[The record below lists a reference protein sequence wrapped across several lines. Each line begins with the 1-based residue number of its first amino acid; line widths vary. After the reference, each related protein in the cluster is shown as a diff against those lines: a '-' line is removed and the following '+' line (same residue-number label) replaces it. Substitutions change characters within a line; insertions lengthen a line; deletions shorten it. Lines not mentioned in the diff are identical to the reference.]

1 MSAMASKHRRL
12 DCLLNSLPNAQ
23 FNTETKMSSFWRNFN
38 HWLHWKL
45 SFWQL
50 PVQPVMKI
58 SSKWRHFRF
67 SEREH
72 QSSAAHAFVRGI
84 HRWSPRGFPSITAV
98 TRKMFLFYVIMP
110 RGINSIELHWNLN
123 RNTNILFQGNVF
135 ENDVCY
141 EQLYLF
147 KHRVQR
153 KDSGPQF
160 VGICWSCFDLQLHF
174 SYCGSCVVFV
184 LRSDAARDRIWNGVI
199 FINERPSQWS
209 Q

>member
-1 MSAMASKHRRL
+1 MIPAFLVLLFVHRLRL
-12 DCLLNSLPNAQ
+12 P
-23 FNTETKMSSFWRNFN
+23 
-38 HWLHWKL
+38 
-45 SFWQL
+45 
-50 PVQPVMKI
+50 QPVLI
-58 SSKWRHFRF
+58 WRTLQWRHNERDGVKAPASRLFTQQFAQRAVQ
-67 SEREH
+67 REH

-84 HRWSPRGFPSITAV
+84 HRWSPRGFPSQTAV

-110 RGINSIELHWNLN
+110 RGIKSIELHWNLN

-153 KDSGPQF
+153 KDSGHQF